1 MAQHYEVTGPD
12 GAVYDIEAPEGA
24 TEQDVLAQVQKAS
37 RLAPADEEAY
47 ASLAA
52 NPSTTKA
59 DLKGFASQHGITL
72 RDGDIDA
79 FLAAR
84 NKGSRVSKRVV
95 YENLPKAPKASLAQ
109 NIAAM
114 VGTAVDGVLPGVA
127 RTDRGIQ
134 GVIGNAAKSL
144 VGSEEFDP
152 AAAFQQGKDEQDY
165 AQARFGVEHPDASLA
180 ATAAGLAGS
189 FALPEAR
196 VIRGAGLL
204 PAIGNAALTA
214 GGYGALSGVL
224 NETGGGNLE
233 NMALGAGAGAGLG
246 AAAPL
251 AFRGVAGASGIV
263 RRNVP
268 GADATARFLANV
280 PRRALRQPLAQPG
293 DTAAAQAERVL
304 NRQLEDATI
313 STGMGAGN
321 VPASPSA
328 IAAEVSRRQAL
339 GVPAVPADVSEV
351 TQRATAKSLRG
362 EGPAT
367 SRARTLLTARQ
378 AQQGARVRG
387 HVTDELGPAVDPIRA
402 VDDINRRASE
412 EAAPLYEQA
421 YALPMGITPEIEAI
435 ARTPAFRDAV
445 PTAIRNIRNA
455 GRDPRAMGFRDRR
468 IPGEE
473 PEFDLPA
480 ERVRTLSTEGF
491 DQVIRAM
498 RDNGQAAMDTSGF
511 RPRNTTNSVH
521 INARAGDLRRALAD
535 QNDPY
540 ARVTQQYADAMDV
553 RGALE
558 NGQDVAKLTGPEI
571 TAQMGDMRAP
581 NAREAWATGAR
592 TALADDATK
601 AGLRPTTNVA
611 QRTRQQL
618 GLSGAGLEAA
628 AGDRVKQ
635 EAVEAMTGRPGALRR
650 LDDRLE
656 AENQAYATLARLGPS
671 SSRDE
676 QALAD
681 TLKALGVAGK
691 AATGGWKWAALDMLS
706 GGQRGTFGF
715 RRGVDERTAAL
726 LTEGAPEALQANMA
740 ALERRGALDDQH
752 RQRLHSAGS
761 HTARLGI
768 SQLAGVSADPTP
780 DEDDP
785 LAVDPFGVRFSQYQL
800 ARYADRIS
808 GVVRPSTNLPVS
820 LSGPAGGVLFH
831 PRQSPDA

>member
-1 MAQHYEVTGPD
+1 MAQTYEVRGPN
-12 GAVYDIEAPEGA
+12 GETFEVEAPDGA

-95 YENLPKAPKASLAQ
+95 YENLPRAPKASLAQ
-109 NIAAM
+109 NIGAM

-127 RTDRGIQ
+127 RTNRGIH
-134 GVIGNAAKSL
+134 GAISNAAKSL

-165 AQARFGVEHPDASLA
+165 AQARFGVEHPDASTV
-180 ATAAGLAGS
+180 ATAAGLVGGL
-189 FALPEAR
+189 ALPEAR
-196 VIRGAGLL
+196 VVRGAGLL
-204 PAIGNAALTA
+204 PGMANAALTS
-214 GGYGALSGVL
+214 GGYGALSGIL

-233 NMALGAGAGAGLG
+233 NMALGAGVGSVLGAGG
-246 AAAPL
+246 TA
-251 AFRGVAGASGIV
+251 AFRGAANAAGAA
-263 RRNVP
+263 RRTIP
-268 GADATARFLANV
+268 GVDATARFLENV
-280 PRRALRQPLAQPG
+280 PRRFRGQPQAQPG
-293 DTAAAQAERVL
+293 DAARAQGERIL
-304 NRQLEDATI
+304 ANELGQGTI
-313 STGMGAGN
+313 ATGMGAGT
-321 VPASPSA
+321 VPSSPA
-328 IAAEVSRRQAL
+328 NIAAEVNRRAAM
-339 GVPAVPADVSEV
+339 GVPAVPADVSEPGRRI
-351 TQRATAKSLRG
+351 TSWALQG
-362 EGPAT
+362 NGPST
-367 SRARTLLTARQ
+367 SRARQMLLGRQ
-378 AQQGARVRG
+378 AGQGARVRG
-387 HVTDELGPAVDPIRA
+387 HITDELGPAVDPIRA

-412 EAAPLYEQA
+412 EAAPLYEEA
-421 YALPMGITPEIEAI
+421 YALPMRITPEIEAI

-480 ERVRTLSTEGF
+480 EQVRTLSTEGF

-540 ARVTQQYADAMDV
+540 ARVTRQYADAMDV

-592 TALADDATK
+592 TALADDATQ
-601 AGLRPTTNVA
+601 AGLKPTANVA
-611 QRTRQQL
+611 QRIRQAI
-618 GLSGAGLEAA
+618 GLSGAGRQA
-628 AGDRVKQ
+628 AGGDVAKQ
-635 EAVEAMTGRPGALRR
+635 QAIEAMAQRPGALGR

-656 AENQAYATLARLGPS
+656 GEDQAFKTAQEVFGNSKTAPREAL
-671 SSRDE
+671 DE
-676 QALAD
+676 ALSGHG
-681 TLKALGVAGK
+681 LSVAAK
-691 AATGGWKWAALDMLS
+691 AATGNLAGAIS
-706 GGQRGTFGF
+706 S
-715 RRGVDERTAAL
+715 L
-726 LTEGAPEALQANMA
+726 LFQGNP
-740 ALERRGALDDQH
+740 RGAFAFKRDVQERIAELM
-752 RQRLHSAGS
+752 
-761 HTARLGI
+761 TAQGATNVGEAMQAIMRRAQTDAEFAEMLNR
-768 SQLAGVSADPTP
+768 AGVKPSKLAAAYAASIDADAEP
-780 DEDDP
+780 ED
-785 LAVDPFGVRFSQYQL
+785 
-800 ARYADRIS
+800 
-808 GVVRPSTNLPVS
+808 PVIQ
-820 LSGPAGGVLFH
+820 GPAY
-831 PRQSPDA
+831 RR

>member
-1 MAQHYEVTGPD
+1 MGQTYEVRGPNGEIYEVEAPD
-12 GAVYDIEAPEGA
+12 GAS
-24 TEQDVLAQVQKAS
+24 EQEIIAQVQEAA
-37 RLAPADEEAY
+37 RLPEADEAAY

-52 NPSTTKA
+52 NPSTGKA
-59 DLKGFASQHGITL
+59 ELKAFAAEKGITL

-109 NIAAM
+109 NIGAA
-114 VGTAVDGVLPGVA
+114 VGTALDGVLPGVA
-127 RTDRGIQ
+127 RTDRGIH
-134 GVIGNAAKSL
+134 GVINNAVQSTI
-144 VGSEEFDP
+144 GDETFDP

-165 AQARFGVEHPDASLA
+165 AQARFGVDHPDASLA

-196 VIRGAGLL
+196 VVHGAGLL
-204 PAIGNAALTA
+204 PGIGNAALTA

-233 NMALGAGAGAGLG
+233 NMALGAGVGAGLG
-246 AAAPL
+246 AAAPM
-251 AFRGVAGASGIV
+251 AFRGLSGASGIV

-293 DTAAAQAERVL
+293 DAAAAQAERVL
-304 NRQLEDATI
+304 NRQLEDSTI

-328 IAAEVSRRQAL
+328 IAAEVMRRQDL
-339 GVPAVPADVSEV
+339 GVPAVPADVSDV
-351 TQRATAKSLRG
+351 TQRATARALRG

-367 SRARTLLTARQ
+367 SRARTLLMARQ
-378 AQQGARVRG
+378 AQQGTRVRG
-387 HVTDELGPAVDPIRA
+387 HITDELGPAVDPIRA

-421 YALPMGITPEIEAI
+421 YSLPMRITPEIEAI

-455 GRDPRAMGFRDRR
+455 GRDPLAVGFRNRAVH
-468 IPGEE
+468 GQE
-473 PEFDLPA
+473 PDFDLPA
-480 ERVRTLSTEGF
+480 EQVRTLSTEGF

-521 INARAGDLRRALAD
+521 INARAGDLRNQLAD
-535 QNDPY
+535 QNGAYRDVQ
-540 ARVTQQYADAMDV
+540 AMYADEMGV
-553 RGALE
+553 REALE

-571 TAQMGDMRAP
+571 TAQMGDMRAQ
-581 NAREAWATGAR
+581 NAREAWTTGAR
-592 TALADDATK
+592 TALADDAIE
-601 AGLRPTTNVA
+601 AGLKPTANVA

-635 EAVEAMTGRPGALRR
+635 EAVEAMTGRPGAIRR

-656 AENQAYATLARLGPS
+656 AENQAFATLARLGPS

-676 QALAD
+676 QAVAD

-740 ALERRGALDDQH
+740 ALERRGALDDRH
-752 RQRLHSAGS
+752 RQRLHATGA

-768 SQLAGVSADPTP
+768 SQLAGVSADPAP
-780 DEDDP
+780 PEDDL
-785 LAVDPFGVRFSQYQL
+785 LAVDPFGVRFPQY
-800 ARYADRIS
+800 RF
-808 GVVRPSTNLPVS
+808 TE
-820 LSGPAGGVLFH
+820 
-831 PRQSPDA
+831 

>member
-1 MAQHYEVTGPD
+1 MPQHFEVTGPD

-95 YENLPKAPKASLAQ
+95 YENLPRAPKASLAQ
-109 NIAAM
+109 NIGAM

-127 RTDRGIQ
+127 RTDRGIH

-144 VGSEEFDP
+144 VSSEEFDP
-152 AAAFQQGKDEQDY
+152 AAALQQGKDEQDY

-204 PAIGNAALTA
+204 PGMGNAALTA

-233 NMALGAGAGAGLG
+233 NMALGAGAGAGMG

-251 AFRGVAGASGIV
+251 AFRGLAGASGIV

-313 STGMGAGN
+313 STGMGVGN

-328 IAAEVSRRQAL
+328 IAVEVSRRQAL
-339 GVPAVPADVSEV
+339 GIPAVPADVSEV
-351 TQRATAKSLRG
+351 TQRATARALRG

-387 HVTDELGPAVDPIRA
+387 HITDELGPAVDPLRA
-402 VDDINRRASE
+402 VDDINRRAST
-412 EAAPLYEQA
+412 EAAQMYAEA
-421 YALPMGITPEIEAI
+421 YAQPMVLTPEMRGII
-435 ARTPAFRDAV
+435 RTPAFQDAV
-445 PTAIRNIRNA
+445 PVAVRNIRNA
-455 GRDPRAMGFRDRR
+455 QRDPEALGFVMRHD
-468 IPGEE
+468 GTLD
-473 PEFDLPA
+473 PEA
-480 ERVRTLSTEGF
+480 YQYLSTEGF

-521 INARAGDLRRALAD
+521 INARAGDLRDQLAA
-535 QNDPY
+535 QNGAYRD
-540 ARVTQQYADAMDV
+540 VQGMYADAMDV

-726 LTEGAPEALQANMA
+726 LTEGAPEAIQANMA

-768 SQLAGVSADPTP
+768 SQLAGVSADPAP
-780 DEDDP
+780 EEDDP
-785 LAVDPFGVRFSQYQL
+785 LAVDPFGVRFPQYQL
-800 ARYADRIS
+800 AR
-808 GVVRPSTNLPVS
+808 
-820 LSGPAGGVLFH
+820 
-831 PRQSPDA
+831 